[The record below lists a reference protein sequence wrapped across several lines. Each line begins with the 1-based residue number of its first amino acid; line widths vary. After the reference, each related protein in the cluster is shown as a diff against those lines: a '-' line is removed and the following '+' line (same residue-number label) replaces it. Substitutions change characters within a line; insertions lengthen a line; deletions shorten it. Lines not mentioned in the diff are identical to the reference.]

1 MPNFFL
7 EIFRE
12 PLAQLVEQQPFK
24 LWVVGSNPTR
34 LTIIYAS
41 LSSSLVQDV
50 ALSRRKQGFESP
62 QGRQNIWNSR
72 GSFLLESKKYGTTKS
87 WYWCFDYQRQWT
99 IIGQKKKC
107 SWGRLLGSPRG
118 PFYSIRFSWSLR
130 EKDNHNLNILRVA
143 F

>member
-1 MPNFFL
+1 MIVKYVFFLTNYWSTITLLTVNLASDAEFFL

-62 QGRQNIWNSR
+62 QGRQNIWNKF
-72 GSFLLESKKYGTTKS
+72 FLLESNIMERPKGGIGVL
-87 WYWCFDYQRQWT
+87 
-99 IIGQKKKC
+99 IINGNE
-107 SWGRLLGSPRG
+107 
-118 PFYSIRFSWSLR
+118 I
-130 EKDNHNLNILRVA
+130 
-143 F
+143 